1 MKLTSVNIEK
11 LLSSFGDKNSSCRQD
26 KTPLPANRTSDSNM
40 HTGQEFFCS
49 PHHGL
54 CYVHFFRNATHWEAE
69 ELCRSIGGNIAKM
82 HSDEESLFLTAKIKA
97 NFHLPGVKTIRGDDY
112 IFPRNMPTYARWVCR
127 RENIPGECIG
137 SVTRRALWK
146 PIDCNTPLTV
156 LCGFD

>member
-1 MKLTSVNIEK
+1 
-11 LLSSFGDKNSSCRQD
+11 
-26 KTPLPANRTSDSNM
+26 M
-40 HTGQEFFCS
+40 HTRQEFFCS

-54 CYVHFFRNATHWEAE
+54 CYIHFFRNATHWEAK
-69 ELCRSIGGNIAKM
+69 ELCRSVGGHIARM
-82 HSDEESLFLTAKIKA
+82 YSDEESLFLTAKVKA
-97 NFHLPGVKTIRGDDY
+97 NFHLPGIKTIRGDDY

-146 PIDCNTPLTV
+146 PIDCNTELTV